1 MRCNC
6 VCGAKIKNNQKFCT
20 NCKANVEGY
29 YSKQKREKN
38 QNMVTKVL
46 IVFFIC
52 VIFSML
58 YETFSASSTVDK
70 EPLHTER
77 VLTVR
82 EKEEIVEVTPTE
94 KKEVKEV
101 KEIVNSY
108 VDFKDLRVKAKTKPW
123 CLDHFLGE
131 KHNSRVKDLG
141 VKINMCEE
149 LYSVNSIFITALI
162 IHESDY
168 GRNSISLDKNNI
180 MSINA
185 TNINTYKN
193 AYSYTT
199 MGECIADGCKLL
211 KQKYLFY
218 KGTYH
223 EGYTLDALNIHYA
236 SDKRND
242 IVYGKIDPK
251 SWADKVKDIMIRIIK
266 YIEKEEK
273 REIE

>member
-1 MRCNC
+1 MKCNC

-38 QNMVTKVL
+38 QNVVVKVL

-58 YETFSASSTVDK
+58 YETFSASSTVDNK
-70 EPLHTER
+70 PLHTER

-108 VDFKDLRVKAKTKPW
+108 VDFKDLRVKAKVKPLY
-123 CLDHFLGE
+123 LDHFLGE
-131 KHNSRVKDLG
+131 NPKSRVKELG
-141 VKINMCEE
+141 VQINMCEE
-149 LYSVNSIFITALI
+149 LYSINSIFITSLI
-162 IHESDY
+162 LHESNY
-168 GRNSISLDKNNI
+168 GLNRISLDKNNI

-185 TNINTYKN
+185 TDINTYKN
-193 AYSYTT
+193 AYSYTS

-211 KQKYLFY
+211 KQEYLFF
-218 KGTYH
+218 KGRFFK
-223 EGYTLDALNIHYA
+223 GYTLKAVNVKYA

-242 IVYGKIDPK
+242 IVYGKSDPK

-266 YIEKEEK
+266 YIEKEEGV
-273 REIE
+273 